1 MIDRILQHY
10 RETDYDFRATACPT
24 DPLAHL
30 FENWVP
36 YYRLK
41 AAIAAVLQPQSILEI
56 GVRYGYSAAAFLH
69 GSPGAS
75 YLGIDIDS
83 DSCGGHRHAI
93 AWARRIL
100 AGKRTEFL
108 VANSQTMARFPGTVY
123 DLVHVDGQQDG
134 DGTYHDLTL
143 AVQQGRYVLVDGYFW
158 TMTNFNCINEFLM
171 RHKDVV
177 EFYSVVPGYAGEL
190 LIKIEPRLLQQSQ
203 RLSSGANDGHA
214 LRQVYTSEYYL
225 SDCGGWDSFQKH
237 HGRQI
242 TDHRLGSVL
251 DLAFLDSPVR
261 LLDLGCGR
269 GELTY
274 AAASRGI
281 RVSALDYSPAAIEI
295 ARGVF
300 HEGEP
305 SIAFVEWLCSRAT
318 TAPLTGTY
326 DVAVASDLVEHMTPA
341 DVEQMYATV
350 ARHLSPRGRF
360 IVHTYPNL
368 WYYQYD
374 YCRRRRVA
382 ASVGAYL
389 PREPR
394 SRYERLMHINEQS
407 PRVLRRQLQH
417 HFPHVLLWFATPEEP
432 AGSLG
437 RRFTHR
443 ELAATRDLYAI
454 ASHEPIAAEPIAG
467 LLRTSPISAE
477 EARHVGIGV
486 LDCPKTCPSGS
497 EFEAGVRVVNNSS
510 SLLCSYSPLPVHIAY
525 HWVDVKTGTVVLFDG
540 ERTNIL
546 PSLPAGSSRDF
557 RATVKAPLQQGTFR
571 LQVRLVQERVR
582 WFEECE
588 NAAASEQ
595 IVQVS

>member
-1 MIDRILQHY
+1 MIDRILHYY

-30 FENWVP
+30 FEEWVS

-41 AAIAAVLQPQSILEI
+41 AAIAAVLQPKSILEI

-69 GSPGAS
+69 GSPNAS
-75 YLGIDIDS
+75 YLGIDSDS
-83 DSCGGHRHAI
+83 DSYGGRSNAI
-93 AWARRIL
+93 AWARKIL
-100 AGKRTEFL
+100 AGKPAEFL
-108 VANSQTMARFPGTVY
+108 VANSQMMARFPGSVY
-123 DLVHVDGQQDG
+123 DLIHVDGQQDG
-134 DGTYHDLTL
+134 DGTYHDLEL

-158 TMTNFNCINEFLM
+158 TATNFACINEFLM
-171 RHKDVV
+171 RHKDVI

-190 LIKIEPRLLQQSQ
+190 LIKIDPRLLQQSAH
-203 RLSSGANDGHA
+203 SSLGSRDSEA
-214 LRQVYTSEYYL
+214 LRQDYTREYYL

-242 TDHRLGSVL
+242 ADHRLGSVA
-251 DLAFLDSPVR
+251 DLALLDSPGR

-281 RVSALDYSPAAIEI
+281 RVSALDYSPSAIEI
-295 ARGVF
+295 AQSVF
-300 HEGEP
+300 HKGEP
-305 SIAFVEWLCSRAT
+305 SATLVEWLCSGAT
-318 TAPLTGTY
+318 AASLTGTY

-341 DVEQMYATV
+341 DLEQMYAAV

-374 YCRRRRVA
+374 YSRRRRVA

-394 SRYERLMHINEQS
+394 SRYEKLMHINEQS
-407 PRVLRRQLQH
+407 PRVLRRQLQR
-417 HFPHVLLWFATPEEP
+417 HFPHVLLWFAAPEEL

-437 RRFTHR
+437 HRFTRR
-443 ELAATRDLYAI
+443 ELAAARDLYVI
-454 ASHEPIAAEPIAG
+454 ASHQPIAG
-467 LLRTSPISAE
+467 EQIAELLRTSPISAE
-477 EARHVGIGV
+477 EARHVGVKV
-486 LDCPKTCPSGS
+486 LDCPGTWPAGS
-497 EFEAGVRVVNNSS
+497 EFEIGVRVVNNSS
-510 SLLCSYSPLPVHIAY
+510 TPLSSYPPFPVHITH
-525 HWVDVKTGTVVLFDG
+525 HWLDAQTGAVVLFDG
-540 ERTNIL
+540 ERTRIL
-546 PSLPAGSSRDF
+546 PSLPAASARDF
-557 RATVKAPLQQGTFR
+557 RAAVKTPPKSGIFR
-571 LQVRLVQERVR
+571 LQVRLVQEQIR

-595 IVQVS
+595 TVHVS